1 MPERSSTSAGTGP
14 ASNAVALR
22 EVLFLSVTAMAPA
35 AAVAASVPAAAA
47 CAGGRRVVP
56 PRRSPEL
63 VAQTGRVH
71 LIGPVGDHEQTGAL
85 RR

>member
-1 MPERSSTSAGTGP
+1 MPERSSTSTDTGL

-22 EVLFLSVTAMAPA
+22 EGPLPERTAMAPA
-35 AAVAASVPAAAA
+35 AAVAASVPAGAA
-47 CAGGRRVVP
+47 CAGGSRVVP

-71 LIGPVGDHEQTGAL
+71 LIGPDGDHEQTGAL
-85 RR
+85 RG